1 MKNLAI
7 NVITDDGTLKGVI
20 DLYGD
25 TKIQLEYV
33 LSDIREPESRKISYT
48 KEFVVPGTKNNNS
61 LFAPFFDNGYS
72 YTNFNPNKRLNA
84 QLFNGAIFFEG
95 ALQLSKVT
103 VNDDDIEYTVIIYSQ
118 IVDFFNDIGDAD
130 LRGTISLNEYN
141 HILDNDTIKNSW
153 NGVIKKN
160 TKSYDAIG
168 KGEGYVY
175 PLEDRGKGTMWNGYP
190 KFMARDM
197 RPAIFLKTY
206 VDKVFAKYGWTYKSD
221 FFNSDYFKSLV
232 IPFNSDSWVTPD
244 ANSSYG
250 DLQFVGNANAE
261 FQSSNSGF
269 KGIIDI
275 NAFSTPNTTKNLG
288 QKIFAWEDL
297 DWSNEVKDPGNVYNS
312 GTFTCSK
319 AGFYQV
325 QAVTKW
331 NGTIFKGVAVGSYSI
346 RFKNGTQP
354 YVQIQLYNPAD
365 GSVYSE
371 SSGSFAFDGSQN
383 LTGFTDSVCN
393 ASVTAK
399 LNLAVGQKVKVRARL
414 IIPEGKK
421 SDVWGYQFSNIVWGG
436 LANLPEDT
444 GALSFERLNSTNTL
458 EDSFSATLA
467 TKDVQYGDIV
477 PMNNAIPDGV
487 SIRDLFTS
495 LNNMFNL
502 YWEPTTVYKQLRIE
516 PYEDFFYF
524 NKGNV
529 IPADDWTNKIHN
541 KEDLTISPLYELTAN
556 EYLFT
561 YREDTDWANER
572 YKINHQEIFGQ
583 KKIEI
588 DNDFL
593 VDTKT
598 ISPVFSP
605 TPLIEYAYY
614 KDSANIVTTPKF
626 VLPSYT
632 KRDGSNKITSM
643 NPKMRILFWKNFPA
657 NVTTSWLLSY
667 DIGTAY
673 PADQKKDNK
682 ALEDYYANELID
694 VFPYAGHL
702 NDPFNPSEDLSYGV
716 PKELNWKWNKI
727 TNSNLFNKYWRNW
740 LNSIIDIDSHM
751 LSCTVHLTQLDI
763 NAFDLKNFY
772 QVNHVYYRVNK
783 MTYDVDTE
791 MADVE
796 LLRVFDYPKFEKS
809 VALYVNS
816 GMNQVTTESPFQFKP
831 ASNDWPVEPWIPGG
845 GGQWPIGGGGNWPPE
860 PETGG
865 WTIDSYRGGK
875 QWRGQQ
881 MSQWVTPSFTP
892 NVNIYTG
899 KQWVLPNPVKT
910 AYSVNSEDYI
920 PVVSDKIRYTN
931 NNIMPESP
939 AVFANGFNNAIN
951 EAISGPVMISG
962 DNNQISG
969 QVARVTVMG
978 SNNRVASGVENT
990 QVVGDNQIV
999 TQSNASYVNG
1009 MIIKEGKS
1017 IPQIDII
1024 RGGIDK
1030 LQSGLG
1036 AVENLYNKAK
1046 LVTNIRGGKDTVRN
1060 YGTQSPEEKINGSF
1074 EI

>member
-25 TKIQLEYV
+25 TKIELEYV

-48 KEFVVPGTKNNNS
+48 KEFTVPGTKNNNT

-103 VNDDDIEYTVIIYSQ
+103 VNDDEIEYTVIIYNQ
-118 IVDFFNDIGDAD
+118 IVDFFNDIGDAE

-141 HILDNDTIKNSW
+141 HILDNDTIKKSW
-153 NGVIKKN
+153 DGTIKKYA
-160 TKSYDAIG
+160 KSYDALG

-190 KFMARDM
+190 KFQAKDM
-197 RPAIFLKTY
+197 KPAIFLKTY

-232 IPFNSDSWVTPD
+232 IPFNSDSWVGAD
-244 ANSSYG
+244 SNSTYG
-250 DLQFVGNANAE
+250 DLQFIGNANAE
-261 FQSSNSGF
+261 FQAGTSQNAQIF
-269 KGIIDI
+269 RI
-275 NAFSTPNTTKNLG
+275 NAFTSPNTTKNLG
-288 QKIFAWEDL
+288 EKVTSWL
-297 DWSNEVKDPGNVYNS
+297 DINWGTDIKDPGNVYN
-312 GTFTCSK
+312 GGIYTCNK

-325 QAVTKW
+325 QAVAKYT
-331 NGTIFKGVAVGSYSI
+331 GTITSFTATDYSI
-346 RFKNGTQP
+346 RFKDGKQP

-365 GSVYSE
+365 NTVYAE
-371 SSGSFAFDGSQN
+371 STGSFSFSGAQK
-383 LTGFTDSVCN
+383 LTGFTDSTCK

-399 LNLAVGQKVKVRARL
+399 LNLAVGQRIKVRARV
-414 IIPEGKK
+414 IIPEGQK
-421 SDVWGYQFSNIVWGG
+421 SGVWGYQFSNMVWGG
-436 LANLPEDT
+436 LANLPEDSGHIT
-444 GALSFERLNSTNTL
+444 IGKVSGNVG
-458 EDSFSATLA
+458 EDSFSATLT

-477 PMNNAIPDGV
+477 PMNNAIPDGL

-502 YWEPTTVYKQLRIE
+502 YWEPTNVYKQLRIE

-541 KEDLTISPLYELTAN
+541 KEDLTINPLYELTAN

-561 YREDTDWANER
+561 YKEDNDWQNER
-572 YKINHQEIFGQ
+572 YTINHQEIFGQ

-598 ISPVFSP
+598 ISPIFSP
-605 TPLIEYAYY
+605 TPLSEYAYY
-614 KDSANIVTTPKF
+614 KDTSNVVTTPKF

-643 NPKMRILFWKNFPA
+643 NPKLRILFWKKFPA
-657 NVTTSWLLSY
+657 NTTSPWLISY
-667 DIGTAY
+667 ETGSKFTTAEKQI
-673 PADQKKDNK
+673 DKNK
-682 ALEDYYANELID
+682 EDYYQNELVE

-702 NDPFNPSEDLSYGV
+702 DNPFNPTEDLSYGV
-716 PKELNWKWNKI
+716 PKELSWKWNKI
-727 TNSNLFNKYWRNW
+727 TNNNLFNKYWRNW

-751 LSCTVHLTQLDI
+751 LACKVHLTQLDI

-783 MTYDVDTE
+783 MTYNVDTE

-796 LLRVFDYPKFEKS
+796 LLRVFDYPKFEQS
-809 VALYVNS
+809 IALYVNS
-816 GMNQVTTESPFQFKP
+816 GMNMVTTQTNFVPDPIKP
-831 ASNDWPVEPWIPGG
+831 KASSVTLPRYPWGPTRPTRVPNDS
-845 GGQWPIGGGGNWPPE
+845 
-860 PETGG
+860 ETGG
-865 WTIDSYRGGK
+865 WTTESFNGG
-875 QWRGQQ
+875 QPWRGEQIA
-881 MSQWVTPSFTP
+881 QWVTPSYTP

-899 KQWVLPNPVKT
+899 QQWILPNPVRT
-910 AYSVNSEDYI
+910 AYAVSSEDYI

-931 NNIMPESP
+931 NNIIPESP

-951 EAISGPVMISG
+951 EAIAGPVMVSG
-962 DNNQISG
+962 DNNQIGG
-969 QVARVTVMG
+969 QVARVTVLG
-978 SNNRVASGVENT
+978 SNNRVAAGVENT

-1017 IPQIDII
+1017 MPRVDLI
-1024 RGGIDK
+1024 RGGIDTI
-1030 LQSGLG
+1030 QSGLG
-1036 AVENLYNKAK
+1036 AVENLYDKAK
-1046 LVTNIRGGKDTVRN
+1046 VVTNIRGGKDSVRN
-1060 YGTQSPEEKINGSF
+1060 FGTQSPEEKINGSF
-1074 EI
+1074 DI